1 MCDCAFSVG
10 GEYSSCL
17 LACANWHHSGPS
29 VTGAESVGRGLISC
43 ARLLLNLCQYDVPVF
58 MLKR

>member
-1 MCDCAFSVG
+1 MLCDFFQ
-10 GEYSSCL
+10 SCL

-43 ARLLLNLCQYDVPVF
+43 APSAIESVPI
-58 MLKR
+58 